1 LDHSRRLTHRE
12 RAFFCLPPARI
23 GRTATVQK
31 RCNAS
36 AARSR
41 TRARA
46 QLLSGL
52 EVGTEFANR
61 CAVQGAFAMDSTVD
75 ALTGHAPLSVALR
88 ATPLSIQEII
98 RRHHGALIKFLRRR
112 LSIAEDAEDV
122 AQETYIRMMRY
133 EGSSELNSP
142 SAMLFRIA
150 VNVAND
156 HGRAAV
162 ARRSNRHTKID
173 DIELTS
179 DLPSVEREILASQT
193 LDLLLETIEQLPPK
207 CRQVFLLS
215 RASDMTY
222 PEIAAH
228 CGISVKMV
236 EKHISRAIAACLEKV
251 GSSV

>member
-1 LDHSRRLTHRE
+1 
-12 RAFFCLPPARI
+12 
-23 GRTATVQK
+23 
-31 RCNAS
+31 
-36 AARSR
+36 
-41 TRARA
+41 
-46 QLLSGL
+46 
-52 EVGTEFANR
+52 
-61 CAVQGAFAMDSTVD
+61 MDSTVNAFAD
-75 ALTGHAPLSVALR
+75 HSPLSAPLR

-133 EGSSELNSP
+133 EGSTELNSP

-162 ARRSNRHTKID
+162 ARHSKRHTGID
-173 DIELTS
+173 DV
-179 DLPSVEREILASQT
+179 DLVSEAPSAEREVLASQT

-207 CRQVFLLS
+207 CKQVFLLS

-228 CGISVKMV
+228 CGVSEIGRASCRERVEISVGAVSLKKKERV
-236 EKHISRAIAACLEKV
+236 RV
-251 GSSV
+251 DG

>member
-1 LDHSRRLTHRE
+1 MRR
-12 RAFFCLPPARI
+12 
-23 GRTATVQK
+23 
-31 RCNAS
+31 
-36 AARSR
+36 
-41 TRARA
+41 
-46 QLLSGL
+46 
-52 EVGTEFANR
+52 
-61 CAVQGAFAMDSTVD
+61 VQGAFTMDSTIE
-75 ALTGHAPLSVALR
+75 ALADNAPLCAPLR

-112 LSIAEDAEDV
+112 LSIADDAEDV
-122 AQETYIRMMRY
+122 AQEAYIRMMRY

-162 ARRSNRHTKID
+162 ARRNKCHTQID

-179 DLPSVEREILASQT
+179 ERPSVEREVLASQA

-207 CRQVFLLS
+207 CKQVFLLS

-222 PEIAAH
+222 PEIATH
-228 CGISVKMV
+228 CDISVKMI

>member
-1 LDHSRRLTHRE
+1 
-12 RAFFCLPPARI
+12 
-23 GRTATVQK
+23 
-31 RCNAS
+31 
-36 AARSR
+36 
-41 TRARA
+41 
-46 QLLSGL
+46 
-52 EVGTEFANR
+52 
-61 CAVQGAFAMDSTVD
+61 MDSTVD
-75 ALTGHAPLSVALR
+75 ALSAHAPLAAALR
-88 ATPLSIQEII
+88 ASPLSIQEII
-98 RRHHGALIKFLRRR
+98 RRHHSALIKFLRRR

-156 HGRAAV
+156 HGRAVV
-162 ARRSNRHTKID
+162 ARHRKSHTR
-173 DIELTS
+173 IEDFELAS
-179 DLPSVEREILASQT
+179 EEPSPEREILANQT
-193 LDLLLETIEQLPPK
+193 LDLLLDTIERLPPK

-236 EKHISRAIAACLEKV
+236 EKHISRAIAVCLEKV

>member
-1 LDHSRRLTHRE
+1 ME
-12 RAFFCLPPARI
+12 
-23 GRTATVQK
+23 
-31 RCNAS
+31 
-36 AARSR
+36 
-41 TRARA
+41 
-46 QLLSGL
+46 
-52 EVGTEFANR
+52 
-61 CAVQGAFAMDSTVD
+61 STID
-75 ALTGHAPLSVALR
+75 ALTVM
-88 ATPLSIQEII
+88 PLSIQEIV

-122 AQETYIRMMRY
+122 AQEAYIRMMRY

-156 HGRAAV
+156 HGRTAV
-162 ARRSNRHTKID
+162 ARRASHHTA
-173 DIELTS
+173 IEETTLAS
-179 DLPSVEREILASQT
+179 ESPSAERTVLASQT
-193 LDLLLETIEQLPPK
+193 LDLLLDTIETLPPK
-207 CRQVFLLS
+207 CKQVFLLS

-251 GSSV
+251 GESI

>member
-1 LDHSRRLTHRE
+1 
-12 RAFFCLPPARI
+12 
-23 GRTATVQK
+23 
-31 RCNAS
+31 
-36 AARSR
+36 
-41 TRARA
+41 
-46 QLLSGL
+46 
-52 EVGTEFANR
+52 
-61 CAVQGAFAMDSTVD
+61 MDSTVN
-75 ALTGHAPLSVALR
+75 ALADHAPLSASPR
-88 ATPLSIQEII
+88 ARHLSIQEII
-98 RRHHGALIKFLRRR
+98 RRHHAALIKFLRRR
-112 LSIAEDAEDV
+112 LSIADDAEDV
-122 AQETYIRMMRY
+122 AQEAYIRMMRY
-133 EGSSELNSP
+133 EGSSELSSP

-162 ARRSNRHTKID
+162 ARRNKLHTEID
-173 DIELTS
+173 SVDLTS
-179 DLPSVEREILASQT
+179 ELPSAEREVLACQT
-193 LDLLLETIEQLPPK
+193 LDLLLDTIDELPPK